1 MNATAAAGEVA
12 DLRHQRRE
20 LRRELARVRWWRR
33 LIAARRDLTLA
44 SLAVPDT
51 IARDDNETAWHALA
65 ADAPTALEL
74 GSAVWPDVHEVTAA
88 DLDALDALDVRL
100 DRYERRLSA
109 TLDSVTAHMVDAMG
123 RVHQTQ

>member
-1 MNATAAAGEVA
+1 MNATAAADEVA
-12 DLRHQRRE
+12 DLRHQRRD
-20 LRRELARVRWWRR
+20 LRRELGRVRWWRR

-51 IARDDNETAWHALA
+51 MAQDHTEAAWHALA

-74 GSAVWPDVHEVTAA
+74 TGAVWPDVQDVSVA
-88 DLDALDALDVRL
+88 DLDALDALDNRL

-109 TLDSVTAHMVDAMG
+109 TLDTVTAHMVQAMG
-123 RVHQTQ
+123 KVHHE